1 MAPARDDPLALSA
14 GEMRRIGHLTVDL
27 LVERMLAD
35 GPAVVRA
42 APAELEARLAGPPPE
57 APAGFDAALEALAQ
71 DVLPYA
77 MRNDHHGFL
86 GFIPTGGTWPGA
98 LADLIGSALAIDA
111 SSWAEAAGPSAV
123 EAQVVRWFADWIGYP
138 AGAQGLL
145 VSGGSAA
152 NLTAIACAR
161 ETLAGPMGPELVG
174 YVTDQAHSSLPR
186 AARALGFRPDQ
197 LCVLPTDASFRLDPE
212 VLRAALQADEAR
224 GRRPL
229 FVVASAGATN
239 TGAIDP
245 LTEIAAVCRAHGTW
259 LHVDAAYG
267 GFAVLT
273 ERGRAL
279 LSGLELADSVTVD
292 PHKWLYQPWE
302 CGALLVREG
311 DRLRRAFTIVPDY
324 LRETQ
329 PREGEVSF
337 GDMGLQLSR
346 APRALKVWLSIR
358 TFGLTAFRTAIDRS
372 LDLADRARDRI
383 ARHDVLELVAP
394 PSLSITCVRRRFPEA
409 DSPEV
414 EDALNLALASE
425 VERAGLGLVTTTTLA
440 GRTAIR
446 LCILNHATGPD
457 DVDAIVDLLGTAD
470 VSVDTA
476 ATATLGEQNT
486 DALAWAGPTPSGT
499 AGVPAALLGGLAVL
513 ADTPDEALRRIAS
526 IAEERTLAQG
536 AVVVTRSEPGGDFFL
551 IVEGEVEVEID
562 GTVVATLAAGD
573 FFGELGALDW
583 GAGYGY
589 ARMATVTARTPVRVV
604 VLPDRSL
611 AFAMRLSTPLDR
623 AVRRAFHERLPRR

>member
-1 MAPARDDPLALSA
+1 VHDLDRDPLRLSA
-14 GEMRRIGHLTVDL
+14 DEMRRVGYRTIDL
-27 LVERMLAD
+27 LVERLLAD
-35 GPAVVRA
+35 GPVVARA
-42 APAELEARLAGPPPE
+42 APDELAQRVGGPPPE
-57 APAGFDAALEALAQ
+57 EPEGFDLALEALAR
-71 DVLPYA
+71 DVLPFA
-77 MRNDHHGFL
+77 MRNDHPGFL

-98 LADLIGSALAIDA
+98 LADLVGSALAIDA

-123 EAQVVRWFADWIGYP
+123 EAQVIRWFADWIGYP
-138 AGAQGLL
+138 AQAQGLL

-161 ETLAGPMGPELVG
+161 ETLVGAMRPDLVG

-197 LCVLPTDASFRLDPE
+197 LRVLPTDGAFRLEPA
-212 VLRAALQADEAR
+212 VLHAAIHADRSR
-224 GRRPL
+224 GLRPL
-229 FVVASAGATN
+229 VVVASAGATN
-239 TGAIDP
+239 TGAVDP
-245 LTEIAAVCRAHGTW
+245 LTEIAAVCRAHGAW

-279 LSGLELADSVTVD
+279 LSGLELADSVTID

-329 PREGEVSF
+329 PKNGEVNF

-358 TFGLTAFRTAIDRS
+358 TFGLAAFRAAIDRS
-372 LDLADRARDRI
+372 LDLADRLRDRI
-383 ARHDVLELVAP
+383 ALHDALEVAAP

-409 DSPEV
+409 GSPEV
-414 EDALNLALASE
+414 EDALNRALALE

-446 LCILNHATGPD
+446 LCVLNHATGPD
-457 DVDAIVDLLGTAD
+457 DVDAIVDLLATAD
-470 VSVDTA
+470 VA
-476 ATATLGEQNT
+476 ATAAEAALGEQNS
-486 DALAWAGPTPSGT
+486 DALAWAGPAPGRT
-499 AGVPAALLGGLAVL
+499 AGVPPALLGGLAVL
-513 ADTPDEALRRIAS
+513 ADTSDEALRRIAS
-526 IAEERTLAQG
+526 IAEERTHAQG
-536 AVVVTRSEPGGDFFL
+536 AVVVTRFEPGGDFFL

-562 GTVVATLAAGD
+562 GTVVATLVAGD

-589 ARMATVTARTPVRVV
+589 ARMATVTARTPLRVV

>member
-1 MAPARDDPLALSA
+1 MGPARDDPLALSA
-14 GEMRRIGHLTVDL
+14 SEMRRIGHLTVDL
-27 LVERMLAD
+27 LVDRLLAD

-42 APAELEARLAGPPPE
+42 TPSELEARIAGPPPD
-57 APAGFDAALEALAQ
+57 APEGFDAALEALAR
-71 DVLPYA
+71 DVLPFA
-77 MRNDHHGFL
+77 MRNDHRGFL

-98 LADLIGSALAIDA
+98 LADLIGSALSIDV

-138 AGAQGLL
+138 AEAQGVL

-197 LCVLPTDASFRLDPE
+197 LRVLPTDASFRLDPA
-212 VLRAALQADEAR
+212 LLAAALAADEAR
-224 GRRPL
+224 GFRPL

-239 TGAIDP
+239 TGAVDP
-245 LTEIAAVCRAHGTW
+245 LTEIAAVCRDHGAW

-358 TFGLTAFRTAIDRS
+358 TFGLAAFRAAIDRS

-383 ARHDVLELVAP
+383 ASYDALEIVAP

-409 DSPEV
+409 ASLEV
-414 EDALNLALASE
+414 EDALNRALALE

-446 LCILNHATGPD
+446 LCVLNHATSSE
-457 DVDAIVDLLGTAD
+457 DVDAIVDLLA
-470 VSVDTA
+470 TA
-476 ATATLGEQNT
+476 AVSPDAAAAALGEQNT
-486 DALAWAGPTPSGT
+486 GALAWAGPAPSGQ
-499 AGVPAALLGGLAVL
+499 AGVPPSLLRSLAVL
-513 ADTPDEALRRIAS
+513 ADTPAGALDRIAA
-526 IAEERTLAQG
+526 IAVERTIADG
-536 AVVVTRSEPGGDFFL
+536 TVVVRRSEVGGDFFL
-551 IVEGEVEVEID
+551 IVEGQVEVDVD
-562 GTVVATLAAGD
+562 GTVVATLEAGD

-589 ARMATVTARTPVRVV
+589 PRMATVTARTPLRVV
-604 VLPDRSL
+604 VLPERSL
-611 AFAMRLSTPLDR
+611 AFAMRLSTSLDR
-623 AVRRAFHERLPRR
+623 AVRQAFHERLPRR

>member
-1 MAPARDDPLALSA
+1 MAPARDDPLALSRD
-14 GEMRRIGHLTVDL
+14 EMRRIGYLTVDL
-27 LVERMLAD
+27 LVERVLAE

-42 APAELEARLAGPPPE
+42 SAADLRARIAGPPPE
-57 APAGFDAALEALAQ
+57 APEGFEAALERLAR

-77 MRNDHHGFL
+77 MRNDHPGFL

-98 LADLIGSALAIDA
+98 LADLVGSALAIDA

-123 EAQVVRWFADWIGYP
+123 EVEVLRWFADWIGFP
-138 AGAQGLL
+138 PTAQGVL

-161 ETLAGPMGPELVG
+161 ETLAGPMSHDLVG

-197 LCVLPTDASFRLDPE
+197 LRVLATDASFRLEPA
-212 VLRAALQADEAR
+212 VLDAALEADRAR
-224 GRRPL
+224 GLRPL
-229 FVVASAGATN
+229 FVVANAGATN

-245 LTEIAAVCRAHGTW
+245 LVEIAAVCRAQGVW

-273 ERGRAL
+273 ERGRAM

-311 DRLRRAFTIVPDY
+311 ERLRRAFAIVPDY

-329 PREGEVSF
+329 PGDGEVSF

-358 TFGLTAFRTAIDRS
+358 TFGLVAFREGIDRS
-372 LDLADRARDRI
+372 LDLADMARARI
-383 ARHDVLELVAP
+383 ARHDALEIVAP
-394 PSLSITCVRRRFPEA
+394 PSLSVTCVRRRFPEA
-409 DSPEV
+409 ASVTE
-414 EDALNLALASE
+414 EDALNRALALE
-425 VERAGLGLVTTTTLA
+425 VEHAGIGLVTTTTLA

-457 DVDAIVDLLGTAD
+457 DVAAIVDLLATAD
-470 VSVDTA
+470 VSVDAA
-476 ATATLGEQNT
+476 ATALEEQNT
-486 DALAWAGPTPSGT
+486 DALAWAGPAPSLTGGL
-499 AGVPAALLGGLAVL
+499 APELLRSLAVL
-513 ADTPDEALRRIAS
+513 ADTPAGALERIAA
-526 IAEERTLAQG
+526 IADERTI
-536 AVVVTRSEPGGDFFL
+536 AVGTAVVTRAEVGGDFFL
-551 IVEGEVEVEID
+551 IVEGEVEVDID
-562 GTVVATLAAGD
+562 GTVIATLAAGD

-589 ARMATVTARTPVRVV
+589 PRMATVTARTPLRVV

-611 AFAMRLSTPLDR
+611 AFAMRLSASLDR
-623 AVRRAFHERLPRR
+623 AVRQAFHERLPRR